1 MQEISYDNL
10 EYSGPRSEGIYLR
23 KPLTASELR
32 QKFPRLRGIVF
43 EFRYTAFEPQ
53 RIDHQALFDDILEN
67 IALEEIRM
75 SSRGRATR
83 LPDAAWKPT
92 LRSLQ
97 VMDFDIRPPVGFQNK
112 LEKISLQNCP
122 SIAPVI
128 FKTPTLESFSAGQIA
143 GKLEGLEQAKQLKAL
158 VLSNF
163 DWQAFDFDFSNFPN
177 LETLTLEN
185 APNLERLPSLAPL
198 RNLRLLRLSNLPALQ
213 IFPAGIEHLKA
224 LETVHFR
231 RIGNPAAPLELAF
244 EELPNLKFLDL
255 SEPNLDQFSKNGFLG
270 KMPRLERLNFWDES
284 VEAVAPQIFAENL
297 TEIYLHGQKLRG
309 LPPTFFK
316 CRNLRRVQFSLRT
329 LGEPGESWRVFSEL
343 ENFQVNVSEPSDLPD
358 FGENN
363 SKLLSIEVSAPEIE
377 HFPASWGECALTNL
391 KLKGNLERLAGDWA
405 GFENLFALHLEAA
418 SHPVFLPRN
427 VALLPRL
434 ENIRINYDN
443 SRSAD
448 ALKFLLD
455 LPKIL
460 TRFNIAPAQR
470 LVFGHLLLE
479 NLADAAAYSDEF
491 KNDFLQAVN
500 VGSEPL
506 KRVIWENLRM
516 LNPARQPFSNL
527 ENLAGKTIFIA
538 GGTRRKKSEYKEKL
552 AEIGLQIV
560 PKLTAATEI
569 VLLGDGFPTD
579 LPEDFWAVPRWFC
592 AETDLDP
599 LLKNAQPG
607 FLQTL
612 PTDERQNLRQLVWS
626 SDPANERLILEMLKN
641 GGVPDEFIPDLVV
654 VAKTSRENA
663 VRTGLRNLLKPLAG
677 AVPYLKVLS
686 DSRDLLKIAQ
696 RLSYSSIEPGL
707 DVAQLLVAHF
717 RRSGEGLDLFFRF
730 AQSLQNPFRAEM
742 FRQVLPKFLARAHYL
757 DTLGNH
763 LSAGELDE
771 ILSNPVFAGNMKRA
785 KISLLGEHLP
795 EKLLLHAKTL
805 NDLEIYASGCAA
817 LPAWIGDLAKL
828 KNLSGHFQ
836 KLTVLPDELAALK
849 NLKTGH
855 IYTGTPR
862 SELQVSESVLE
873 FLGRRLQTRG

>member
-1 MQEISYDNL
+1 MQENKYDYL
-10 EYSGPRSEGIYLR
+10 EYSGPASEGIYLR
-23 KPLTASELR
+23 KPLTASELKR
-32 QKFPRLRGIVF
+32 KFPRLRGIVF
-43 EFRYTAFEPQ
+43 EFRYSAFEPQ

-83 LPDAAWKPT
+83 LPDGAWKPT

-97 VMDFDIRPPVGFQNK
+97 VMDFDIRPPVGFQNN
-112 LEKISLQNCP
+112 LEKIQLQNCP
-122 SIAPVI
+122 SVAPEI

-143 GKLEGLEQAKQLKAL
+143 GKLEGLEQAKQLKTL

-163 DWQAFDFDFSNFPN
+163 DWSAFGFDFSNFPH

-213 IFPAGIEHLKA
+213 VFPPGIEHLKA
-224 LETVHFR
+224 LETAHFR

-255 SEPNLDQFSKNGFLG
+255 SEPNLDQFSRNGFLG
-270 KMPRLERLNFWDES
+270 KMPRLERLNFWDKS
-284 VEAVAPQIFAENL
+284 MEAVAPQIFAENL
-297 TEIYLHGQKLRG
+297 TEISLHGQKLRG
-309 LPPTFFK
+309 LPTTFFACK
-316 CRNLRRVQFSLRT
+316 NVRRASFTMARL
-329 LGEPGESWRVFSEL
+329 ENPGASWQVFSEL
-343 ENFQVNVSEPSDLPD
+343 ENFQMHVSEPSDLPD
-358 FGENN
+358 FGTGN

-377 HFPASWGECALTNL
+377 QFPTSWGACALTNL
-391 KLKGNLERLAGDWA
+391 KLKGNLERLAGNWA

-434 ENIRINYDN
+434 EQIRINYDS

-448 ALKFLLD
+448 ALKFLLE

-460 TRFNIAPAQR
+460 TRFNVAPAQR

-479 NLADAAAYSDEF
+479 NLVDAAAYSDEF

-516 LNPARQPFSNL
+516 LNPARQPFSNV

-552 AEIGLQIV
+552 AEIGLQIA

-569 VLLGDGFPTD
+569 VLLGDGWPTD
-579 LPEDFWAVPRWFC
+579 LPEGFWAAPHWFC
-592 AETDLDP
+592 SETDLDP

-677 AVPYLKVLS
+677 AAPYLKVLS

-696 RLSYSSIEPGL
+696 RLSYSPITPGL

-730 AQSLQNPFRAEM
+730 AQSLRNPFRAEM
-742 FRQVLPKFLARAHYL
+742 FRAILPKFLERAHYL
-757 DTLGNH
+757 DTVGNQLG
-763 LSAGELDE
+763 AGELDE
-771 ILSNPVFAGNMKRA
+771 ILSHSVFAGNLKRA
-785 KISLLGEHLP
+785 KITLLGEHLP

-805 NDLEIYASGCAA
+805 SDLEIYAPDCAA
-817 LPAWIGDLAKL
+817 LPAWLGELTKL

-862 SELQVSESVLE
+862 SELQVSEATLA
-873 FLGRRLQTRG
+873 FLGARLQTRG